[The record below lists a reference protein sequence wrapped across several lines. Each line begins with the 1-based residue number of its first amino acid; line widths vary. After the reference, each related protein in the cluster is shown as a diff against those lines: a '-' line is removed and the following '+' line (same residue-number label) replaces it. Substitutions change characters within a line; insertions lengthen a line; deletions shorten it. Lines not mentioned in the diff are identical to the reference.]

1 MRKWRCVICNHIYDE
16 AEGDAD
22 SGIAPGTK
30 MEDVPDDWCCPDCGA
45 EKADFELII
54 GPRISRRTAGCRPRR
69 RQLAKA
75 GCGRHSRTSAV

>member
-16 AEGDAD
+16 AEGDPG

-45 EKADFELII
+45 EKADFELI
-54 GPRISRRTAGCRPRR
+54 AE
-69 RQLAKA
+69 
-75 GCGRHSRTSAV
+75 